1 MSFLSLQALTC
12 NVGAF
17 HLHDIS
23 FDVGEGEYFVILG
36 HSGAGKTVILESIAG
51 LHRVGGK
58 LLFNQEEITHKA
70 PEERSI
76 GFVYQDFAL
85 FPNLNVRENI
95 RFAGRYKEIEDAES
109 LFNDLV
115 DFLGL
120 EKLLDRR
127 IDNLSGGEKQRIAI
141 ARAVFSRPKIL
152 LLDEP
157 LSAID
162 PTFRNAIMK
171 FLKDIHRRYGLTTL
185 HVTHNFR
192 EASYLADR
200 IAIVMDG
207 RVQQVGST
215 NDVLSQL
222 LDEPTNSLDYS
233 GLPQFSDAIVY
244 ANREWG
250 TTVIVAS
257 HDLLWLNE
265 IVTRK
270 VGLHFGR
277 LMDFTSS
284 NLIMGKW
291 RESGDERIFDFD
303 ETQRMSLPKSY
314 RIGEK
319 RGVAINPRDICVGLE
334 PFTCNDDSV
343 CLKGIIRE
351 VAHSVKSNE
360 ISLKIAIGTH
370 VLECVESFEYFEQ
383 YRFYP
388 SAQVYV
394 HFKKSAINVPSKEA

>member
-17 HLHDIS
+17 HLQDIS

-51 LHRVGGK
+51 LHTVGGK
-58 LLFNQEEITHKA
+58 LLFNHEDITCKV
-70 PEERSI
+70 PEERSV

-85 FPNLNVRENI
+85 FPNLTVEQNI
-95 RFAGRYKEIEDAES
+95 RFASRYKSIEDSES
-109 LFNDLV
+109 LFEDLV
-115 DFLGL
+115 NFLGL
-120 EKLLDRR
+120 EKLLNRR

-141 ARAVFSRPKIL
+141 ARAIFARPKIL

-215 NDVLSQL
+215 NEVLSHPSSL
-222 LDEPTNSLDYS
+222 KVAEFLGFKNIFPASLLGDNSSELFSIDPNEILVSKEHDIHCDFVYEGTLDECMGIVDHFKLFVSVGEN
-233 GLPQFSDAIVY
+233 QFFVKIMKREHEGCAI
-244 ANREWG
+244 NR
-250 TTVIVAS
+250 
-257 HDLLWLNE
+257 
-265 IVTRK
+265 
-270 VGLHFGR
+270 
-277 LMDFTSS
+277 
-284 NLIMGKW
+284 
-291 RESGDERIFDFD
+291 
-303 ETQRMSLPKSY
+303 
-314 RIGEK
+314 GEK
-319 RGVAINPRDICVGLE
+319 IVIGFNRKD
-334 PFTCNDDSV
+334 V
-343 CLKGIIRE
+343 CYL
-351 VAHSVKSNE
+351 
-360 ISLKIAIGTH
+360 
-370 VLECVESFEYFEQ
+370 
-383 YRFYP
+383 
-388 SAQVYV
+388 
-394 HFKKSAINVPSKEA
+394 